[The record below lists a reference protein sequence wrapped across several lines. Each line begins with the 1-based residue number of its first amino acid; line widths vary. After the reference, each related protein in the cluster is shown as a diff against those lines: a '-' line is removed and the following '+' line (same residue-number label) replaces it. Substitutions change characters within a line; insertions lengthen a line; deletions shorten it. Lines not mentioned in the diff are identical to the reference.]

1 MAIRILH
8 TRWCRPGPSFTYMFL
23 AKKNCQTGQVW
34 GIHNDMS
41 YTHVCHIT
49 AKLLHSAHTITS
61 TTSSVTFLAIIH
73 CVIKLDIHI
82 SANLLT
88 KENITSTLKWRRIF
102 SWYLVKPGIYTC
114 NYACTLTSELPWL
127 GVTQICKLGAKFLV
141 ERHAPTNGQFGE
153 KPVFQYYYEPEDRW
167 LGNDIFDICERYLW
181 FHISL
186 PIIMEHCQCS
196 IRMGHGKSPCLI
208 IIIGQRICDQ
218 ATTIS
223 VLPSGHN
230 LLGKLQVTKLQ
241 CVDFIQSRKQ
251 IYVAILFFL
260 ASSLSS
266 WSCSGSITREF
277 YFTCN
282 LFSIK

>member
-1 MAIRILH
+1 MAIQILH

-141 ERHAPTNGQFGE
+141 DWASCTNEWSVWGKARVPILLRAGGSVIGQ
-153 KPVFQYYYEPEDRW
+153 
-167 LGNDIFDICERYLW
+167 RYLW
-181 FHISL
+181 YL
-186 PIIMEHCQCS
+186 W
-196 IRMGHGKSPCLI
+196 
-208 IIIGQRICDQ
+208 
-218 ATTIS
+218 TIS
-223 VLPSGHN
+223 VVSHIIAHYYGTLPVFHKNGTWEKPMSHYYYWPKDLWSGN
-230 LLGKLQVTKLQ
+230 DDI
-241 CVDFIQSRKQ
+241 CA
-251 IYVAILFFL
+251 AIR
-260 ASSLSS
+260 A
-266 WSCSGSITREF
+266 
-277 YFTCN
+277 
-282 LFSIK
+282 